1 MNGIHDLGGMHGHGP
16 IAPETDEPAFHARWE
31 ARMLGIRR
39 GATFPP
45 EVNIDR
51 WRHLRELIPPH
62 LYLSR
67 SYYDH
72 WYMSYVAALLQSGW
86 ATAEEIKSGHAA
98 PGSAKRNDAMRPDEV
113 WDAQRTRGIF
123 MRDVETPPLFA
134 LGQRV
139 RARNINPTGHTRL
152 PRYVRGKVG
161 IVRLHHGAHVLPDA
175 NAHGQGEAPQHLYTV
190 AFPMREL
197 WGSEASPHDEACA
210 DLWESYLEPA

>member
-16 IAPETDEPAFHARWE
+16 IAPEKDEPAFHAPWE

-86 ATAEEIKSGHAA
+86 MTAEEIKSGHAA
-98 PGSAKRNDAMRPDEV
+98 PGGARRNDAMRPEEV
-113 WDAQRTRGIF
+113 WEAQKTRGIF
-123 MRDVETPPLFA
+123 TRAVATLPMFA
-134 LGQRV
+134 IGQRV
-139 RARNINPTGHTRL
+139 RARNIHPTGHTRL
-152 PRYVRGKVG
+152 PRYVRGKIGV
-161 IVRLHHGAHVLPDA
+161 VRLHHGGHVFPDA
-175 NAHGQGEAPQHLYTV
+175 NAHGQGEAPQHLYTI

-197 WGSEASPHDEACA
+197 WGSDASPHDEACA